1 MLEKNEASSSV
12 LRTSPSPFS
21 EQNREGERNFDIGLT
36 LRNSKS
42 AQLKRTASYAH
53 PAYKFLHRLL
63 SVCLVL

>member
-1 MLEKNEASSSV
+1 MRPHPLSFGHLLLHFQSKI
-12 LRTSPSPFS
+12 
-21 EQNREGERNFDIGLT
+21 EGERNFDIGLT